1 MAVLIVVLVVVF
13 ATIDVLPGSGIRSVL
28 GRDASE
34 AQIAA
39 REAALGLDRP
49 LPVRFVTWLGGLLT
63 GDLGTSVRGI
73 PVSEMLASSFPNT
86 VLLGGLAIVVT
97 TVVAVCVGALWSFF
111 PDSLPSRVLSSL
123 TIAVI
128 AIPEFVVAVA
138 LVLVFALL
146 LGWLPAVTTTSPS
159 GGPAGAAVLVLPVLA
174 LAIPQSGWNIRVAR
188 AALDEAAEMPHVA
201 AAEFDGLTRRE
212 ILLRHI
218 LPVAAPTLIAS
229 LATTVGMVLG
239 GALVVETIFNYPGV
253 GTVLAG
259 AVNDRDAPVVAGVV
273 ALTGLVITA
282 GLVVADLL
290 RSWSVR
296 GRA

>member
-1 MAVLIVVLVVVF
+1 MTSVSPKGAYVRTLLGRSVGRCVAVLAQRAAVLVVVLLAVF

-28 GRDASE
+28 GRDATE

-39 REAALGLDRP
+39 RETALGLDRP
-49 LPVRFVTWLGGLLT
+49 LPIRFVNWLGGLVA
-63 GDLGTSVRGI
+63 GDLGSSVRGI

-86 VLLGGLAIVVT
+86 VMLGGLAIVVT
-97 TVVAVCVGALWSFF
+97 TVVAVGVGALWSFF

-159 GGPAGAAVLVLPVLA
+159 GGPASVAVLVLPVLA

-188 AALDEAAEMPHVA
+188 AALDEAADMPHVA
-201 AAEFDGLTRRE
+201 AAELDGLTRRE

-229 LATTVGMVLG
+229 LG
-239 GALVVETIFNYPGV
+239 GFNRSMQHRVVV
-253 GTVLAG
+253 VSVTVLQ
-259 AVNDRDAPVVAGVV
+259 R
-273 ALTGLVITA
+273 
-282 GLVVADLL
+282 L
-290 RSWSVR
+290 RR
-296 GRA
+296 GSSSRGPFGDGC